1 MRLLLASTG
10 LQGHLDPL
18 LPFAAA
24 ARSDGHELLLVT
36 SKSGGSRARTAGIP
50 LALGDDPPAEAVS
63 SIWAE
68 FAAATPRRRARLV
81 DGLLFPGPQAEAL
94 LPAMEHAARSW
105 RPDLILREPCEYAS
119 AVVALN
125 SGVPQA
131 TVAISQGRVEAAALR
146 LAGPTLDQRRAGT
159 AAALQRSPYLSR
171 FPSSLDP
178 DQFPDTRRYRVAKPG
193 RRRLPRWWG
202 DDPRPLVYLTLG
214 TVAPSL
220 APQAFPTLM
229 AMSEAISQL
238 PVRGLLTAPDGLCHR
253 LAPAPGNLHAEPFFP
268 QGAVMRAAA
277 AVVCHGGSGTV
288 LGALSAGLPL
298 VILPMLADQMANGK
312 LVARAGAGV
321 VLKPPSTAAEVPSA
335 AAWIRSAV
343 ERTMEDQTF
352 RAAARKIASE
362 MRRALPLEGQLRALW
377 ETPGP
382 GRDYLRTR

>member
-36 SKSGGSRARTAGIP
+36 SKSGGSRAKTAGIP

-68 FAAATPRRRARLV
+68 FAAATPRQRARLV

-94 LPAMEHAARSW
+94 LPAMERAARSW

-159 AAALQRSPYLSR
+159 AAALRRTPYLSR

-178 DQFPDTRRYRVAKPG
+178 DQFPDTRRYRVAETG
-193 RRRLPRWWG
+193 RRPLPRWWG
-202 DDPRPLVYLTLG
+202 DDPPPLVYLTLG
-214 TVAPSL
+214 TVAPTL
-220 APQAFPTLM
+220 APQAVPTLM
-229 AMSEAISQL
+229 AMAEAVSQL
-238 PVRGLLTAPDGLCHR
+238 PVRGLLTVPDGQFR
-253 LAPAPGNLHAEPFFP
+253 LLAAAPGNLHVEPFVP
-268 QGAVMRAAA
+268 QEDVLRAAA
-277 AVVCHGGSGTV
+277 VVVCHGGSGTV

-298 VILPMLADQMANGK
+298 VVLPMLADQLANGRV
-312 LVARAGAGV
+312 VARAGAGV
-321 VLKPPSTAAEVPSA
+321 VLEPPSEAAEVPSA
-335 AAWIRSAV
+335 AASIRSAV
-343 ERTMEDQTF
+343 ERTLGEPAF

-362 MRRALPLEGQLRALW
+362 MRREPPLEGLLRALW
-377 ETPGP
+377 ET
-382 GRDYLRTR
+382 RRA